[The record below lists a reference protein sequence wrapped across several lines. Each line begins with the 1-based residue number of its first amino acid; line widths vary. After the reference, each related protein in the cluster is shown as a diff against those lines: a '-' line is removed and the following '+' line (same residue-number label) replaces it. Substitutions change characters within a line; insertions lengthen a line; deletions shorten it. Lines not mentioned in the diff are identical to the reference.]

1 MIYILIFLTLI
12 PSILIGLFVYYKDK
26 YEKEPLS
33 LIFRAFLFGCLAVI
47 PSIIIE
53 QFFMFIQLDKF
64 DIFLFAFIGIA
75 LVEEGSKFF
84 FLKKF
89 LFPHKEFN
97 EPFDGIIYAVMI
109 SLGFATVEN
118 FMYVFGSEDS
128 FYVAFIRMFSAVPLH
143 AACGVIMGY
152 YVGEAKFEDNRAN
165 LLLFMAVLVATAL
178 HAFYDYFLLIDK
190 IKIGSA
196 IALLIGIFYSFR
208 AMRSHQQ
215 KSPFK

>member
-26 YEKEPLS
+26 YEKEPLN

-152 YVGEAKFEDNRAN
+152 YVGEAKFEEKRAN
-165 LLLFMAVLVATAL
+165 LLLFMAVLVATATC
-178 HAFYDYFLLIDK
+178 FLRL
-190 IKIGSA
+190 
-196 IALLIGIFYSFR
+196 FSFN
-208 AMRSHQQ
+208 
-215 KSPFK
+215 